1 MIFNVNFKKTM
12 QEIIKTKLKKYGYK
26 YSENEHSIDINLGM
40 SQHLTVNFSEN
51 EKIIFKDKLKGWNF
65 LTGIIEMSFKGAIIY
80 QTIGMLFAIFFL
92 MFVSQKSNILQFP
105 FIYLLTGV
113 SAWLII
119 WSVYYLIRLEN
130 IKTQIIFWIENSGK

>member
-1 MIFNVNFKKTM
+1 MIFNVNLKIM
-12 QEIIKTKLKKYGYK
+12 QEIIKTKLEKYGYK
-26 YSENEHSIDINLGM
+26 YSENEHNIDINLGM
-40 SQHLTVNFSEN
+40 SQYLTVNFSKN
-51 EKIIFKDKLKGWNF
+51 EKIIFKDRLKGWNF
-65 LTGIIEMSFKGAIIY
+65 LTGVIEMSFKGAIIY

-92 MFVSQKSNILQFP
+92 MFISQKSDILQFP
-105 FIYLLTGV
+105 FIYLLTGI